1 MRMLFVFVVL
11 SCVFFS
17 SSRESLAQ
25 FSAQKDAA
33 YLATLKAV
41 TDFKINDDE
50 VLKDIEKLR
59 QNEKFNQDLQ
69 KMLYKLTNSRT
80 KTGKNR
86 RVYQILQ
93 RAGKEIYDELSR

>member
-1 MRMLFVFVVL
+1 MRVLFWTVISVCMF
-11 SCVFFS
+11 CVA
-17 SSRESLAQ
+17 ENTYAQ
-25 FSAQKDAA
+25 FASQKDAA

-41 TDFKINDDE
+41 TDFKMNDEEIVND
-50 VLKDIEKLR
+50 LEKLR

-69 KMLYKLTNSRT
+69 NMLNKLTNSRT

-93 RAGKEIYDELSR
+93 RAGKEIYDELYR